1 LETTAFFIIL
11 MVLNTKTKNSKL
23 IKILN
28 EKFNG
33 DVGLLLDDLE
43 RFAIENREQYEVAD
57 KILKLKNKWRM

>member
-57 KILKLKNKWRM
+57 KILKLKNKWRI

>member
-11 MVLNTKTKNSKL
+11 MILNTKTKNSKL

>member
-1 LETTAFFIIL
+1 METTAFFIIL

>member
-1 LETTAFFIIL
+1 

-57 KILKLKNKWRM
+57 KILKLKNKWRK

>member
-1 LETTAFFIIL
+1 MI
-11 MVLNTKTKNSKL
+11 LNTKTRNSKL

-33 DVGLLLDDLE
+33 DVRLLLDDLE

-57 KILKLKNKWRM
+57 KILKLKNKWRK

>member
-57 KILKLKNKWRM
+57 KILKLKNKWRK